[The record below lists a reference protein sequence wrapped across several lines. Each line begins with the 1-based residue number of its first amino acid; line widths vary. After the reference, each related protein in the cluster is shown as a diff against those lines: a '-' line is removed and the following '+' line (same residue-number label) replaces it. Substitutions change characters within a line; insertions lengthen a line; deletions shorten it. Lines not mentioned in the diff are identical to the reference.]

1 MYSSLQGD
9 MSAFDFDEFT
19 SHLLE
24 QGLQAS
30 PAQLHGCLCGLL
42 AGAAA
47 SQAEVGLAALNQVL
61 ELDLHGELAHQ
72 VMQLYTSTAASLRDD
87 EFNFYP
93 FLPDDGVDLA
103 ARTAALA
110 GWCESFLAGY
120 AQVAAGG
127 DRQPEALP
135 GDSGEILG
143 DFAAIAQAGVDE
155 SEHEEESE
163 RSYAE
168 LIEYIRFAAIN
179 VFTDTGA
186 RVAAEESSPGET
198 HHRH

>member
-9 MSAFDFDEFT
+9 MSAFDFEEFA

-24 QGLQAS
+24 QGVQAS
-30 PAQLHGCLCGLL
+30 PAELHGCLCGLL
-42 AGAAA
+42 AGGSV
-47 SQAEVGLAALNQVL
+47 SQAEVGLAALNQAL

-72 VMQLYTSTAASLRDD
+72 VMQLYTQTAASLRDE

-93 FLPDDGVDLA
+93 LLPDDDVDIGV
-103 ARTAALA
+103 RTAALA
-110 GWCESFLAGY
+110 GWCESFVAGY
-120 AQVAAGG
+120 AQVGAIL

-135 GDSGEILG
+135 GDCSEILA
-143 DFAAIAQAGVDE
+143 DFAAIAQAEVDE
-155 SEHEEESE
+155 SEDREESE

-179 VFTDTGA
+179 VFTETGA
-186 RVAAEESSPGET
+186 EVAEQESSQEDIRP
-198 HHRH
+198 

>member
-9 MSAFDFDEFT
+9 MSAFDFEEFA

-24 QGLQAS
+24 QGVQAS
-30 PAQLHGCLCGLL
+30 PAELHGCLCGLL
-42 AGAAA
+42 AGGSV
-47 SQAEVGLAALNQVL
+47 SQAEVGLAALNQAL

-72 VMQLYTSTAASLRDD
+72 VMQLYTQTAASLRDE

-93 FLPDDGVDLA
+93 LLPDDDVDIGV
-103 ARTAALA
+103 RTAALA
-110 GWCESFLAGY
+110 GWCESFVAGY
-120 AQVAAGG
+120 ARVGATL

-135 GDSGEILG
+135 GDSSEILADLG
-143 DFAAIAQAGVDE
+143 AIAQAEVDE
-155 SEHEEESE
+155 SEDREESE

-179 VFTDTGA
+179 VFTETGA
-186 RVAAEESSPGET
+186 EVAEQESSQEDIRP
-198 HHRH
+198 

>member
-9 MSAFDFDEFT
+9 ISAFDFDEFAG
-19 SHLLE
+19 HLLE

-30 PAQLHGCLCGLL
+30 PAELHGCLCGLL
-42 AGAAA
+42 AGGAA
-47 SQAEVGLAALNQVL
+47 SQAEVGLAAVNQAL

-72 VMQLYTSTAASLRDD
+72 VMQLYISTAASLRDE

-93 FLPDDGVDLA
+93 LLPDDDVEIA
-103 ARTAALA
+103 VRTAALA
-110 GWCESFLAGY
+110 GWCESFLVGY
-120 AQVAAGG
+120 AQAGTAR

-135 GDSGEILG
+135 GDSSEILA
-143 DFAAIAQAGVDE
+143 DFAAIAEAEVDA
-155 SEHEEESE
+155 SEDEEESE

-168 LIEYIRFAAIN
+168 LIEYVRFAAIN

-186 RVAAEESSPGET
+186 EALAEEPSPEESGP
-198 HHRH
+198 RH

>member
-9 MSAFDFDEFT
+9 MPAFDFDEFA

-24 QGLQAS
+24 QGVQAS
-30 PAQLHGCLCGLL
+30 PAELHGCLCGLL
-42 AGAAA
+42 AGGAV
-47 SQAEVGLAALNQVL
+47 SQAEVGLAALNQAL
-61 ELDLHGELAHQ
+61 ELELHGELAHQ
-72 VMQLYTSTAASLRDD
+72 VMQLYTQTAASLRDE

-93 FLPDDGVDLA
+93 LLPDDHVDIG

-110 GWCESFLAGY
+110 GWCESFVAGY
-120 AQVAAGG
+120 AQVGAIL

-135 GDSGEILG
+135 GDSSEILA
-143 DFAAIAQAGVDE
+143 DFAAIAQAEVDE
-155 SEHEEESE
+155 SEHREESE

-186 RVAAEESSPGET
+186 EDAEQASSQEDIRQ
-198 HHRH
+198 H